1 MLKKANKQRLPSE
14 LGTEPIGKLL
24 WAYSLPT
31 IIGTLVNALYNIVDR
46 IFIGQG
52 VGPMAIS
59 GLTLTFPM
67 MMILGAFGM
76 LIGQGSA
83 TQISI
88 YLGRK
93 DMKTAENT
101 LGNALVLTFIIMSI
115 VISLSLFFLDD
126 ILIAF
131 GGSEA
136 TIPYAKDYLKIIIP
150 GHILTA
156 LSYGFNNSMRA
167 SGYPIKA
174 MFTMLIGAVLNT
186 ILDPIFIFVFDWGIQ
201 GAAYSTLISM
211 SVSAIWVMHHFTSP
225 KSTLRFRRGCFKLN
239 KKIILAILA
248 IGMAPFFIQVSAS
261 LVNALIN
268 NALKTTGGDYAIG
281 AFGIIN
287 SFSILIIMSIVG
299 LSNGMQP
306 IIGYNYGARQND
318 RVLRTLRYGIII
330 ATLVTTIGGVTAEL
344 FPRQIARLF
353 TTDQQLIDLT
363 VHGMRICFLLFA
375 VVGGQMVTISFFQ
388 AIGKAKISI
397 FLSLTRQLIFL
408 VPFILIFPPIWGLT
422 GTWMVFPCA
431 DLISMFVAST
441 MLYFQLKKLK
451 QTSLPIPNI

>member
-24 WAYSLPT
+24 WVYSLPT
-31 IIGTLVNALYNIVDR
+31 IIGTVVNALYNIVDR

-52 VGPMAIS
+52 VGAMAIS

-93 DMKTAENT
+93 DKKTAENI
-101 LGNALVLTFIIMSI
+101 LGNAFVFTFIAMSI
-115 VISLSLFFLDD
+115 VISVSLFFLDD

-131 GGSEA
+131 GGSET

-150 GHILTA
+150 GHIFTA
-156 LSYGFNNSMRA
+156 LSFGFNNSMRA
-167 SGYPIKA
+167 SGYPVKA
-174 MFTMLIGAVLNT
+174 MLTMLIGAVINT
-186 ILDPIFIFVFDWGIQ
+186 ILDPIFIFVFDWGIE
-201 GAAYSTLISM
+201 GAAYSTVISM
-211 SVSAIWVMHHFTSP
+211 AVSAIWVMRHFTNP
-225 KSTLRFRRGCFKLN
+225 KSTLHFKRGCFKLK
-239 KKIILAILA
+239 KKIILAIIS

-261 LVNALIN
+261 LVNALMN
-268 NALKTTGGDYAIG
+268 HALRNTGGDLAIG

-287 SFSILIIMSIVG
+287 SFSTLIIMGIVG
-299 LSNGMQP
+299 LNNGMQP

-330 ATLVTTIGGVTAEL
+330 ATLATTIGGLCAEL
-344 FPRQIARLF
+344 FPRQLARLF
-353 TTDQQLIDLT
+353 TTDQELIDIT
-363 VHGMRICFLLFA
+363 AHGMRICFLLFMI
-375 VVGGQMVTISFFQ
+375 VGGQIVTTNFFQ

-397 FLSLTRQLIFL
+397 FLSLTRQLLFL

-422 GTWMVFPCA
+422 GTWMALPCA
-431 DLISMFVAST
+431 DLISMLVAVT
-441 MLYFQLKKLK
+441 MLYFQIRKLK
-451 QTSLPIPNI
+451 RNDSPIPHV

>member
-93 DMKTAENT
+93 DKKTAENI
-101 LGNALVLTFIIMSI
+101 LGNAFVFTFITMSI
-115 VISLSLFFLDD
+115 VISVSLFFLDD

-150 GHILTA
+150 GHIFTA
-156 LSYGFNNSMRA
+156 LSFGFNNSMRA
-167 SGYPIKA
+167 SGYPVKA
-174 MFTMLIGAVLNT
+174 MLTMLIGAIINT
-186 ILDPIFIFVFDWGIQ
+186 ILDPIFIFVFDWGIE
-201 GAAYSTLISM
+201 GAAYSTVISM
-211 SVSAIWVMHHFTSP
+211 AVSAIWVMRHFTNP
-225 KSTLRFRRGCFKLN
+225 KSNLHFKRGCFKLK
-239 KKIILAILA
+239 KKIILAIIS

-261 LVNALIN
+261 LVNALMN
-268 NALKTTGGDYAIG
+268 HALRNTGGDLAIG

-287 SFSILIIMSIVG
+287 SFSTLIIMGIVG
-299 LSNGMQP
+299 LNNGMQP

-318 RVLRTLRYGIII
+318 RVLKTLRYGIII
-330 ATLVTTIGGVTAEL
+330 ATLATTFGGLCAEL
-344 FPRQIARLF
+344 FPRQLARLF
-353 TTDQQLIDLT
+353 TSDSELIELT
-363 VHGMRICFLLFA
+363 AHGMHICYALFV
-375 VVGGQMVTISFFQ
+375 VVGGQIVVTNFFQ

-422 GTWMVFPCA
+422 GTWMALPCA
-431 DLISMFVAST
+431 DLISTVVAAT
-441 MLYFQLKKLK
+441 MLYFQVKKLK
-451 QTSLPIPNI
+451 QPKAAVPQV

>member
-1 MLKKANKQRLPSE
+1 MLKKANKELLPSE

-31 IIGTLVNALYNIVDR
+31 IIGTVVNALYNIVDR

-52 VGPMAIS
+52 VGAMAIS

-93 DMKTAENT
+93 DKKTAENI
-101 LGNALVLTFIIMSI
+101 LGNALVLTFIAMSI
-115 VISLSLFFLDD
+115 VISVSLFFLDD

-131 GGSEA
+131 GGSDV

-150 GHILTA
+150 GHIFTA
-156 LSYGFNNSMRA
+156 LSFGFNNSMRA
-167 SGYPIKA
+167 SGYPVKA
-174 MFTMLIGAVLNT
+174 MLTMLIGAVINT
-186 ILDPIFIFVFDWGIQ
+186 ILDPIFIFIFDWGIE
-201 GAAYSTLISM
+201 GAAYSTVISM
-211 SVSAIWVMHHFTSP
+211 CISAIWVMRHFTNP
-225 KSTLRFRRGCFKLN
+225 KSTLHFKRGCFKLN
-239 KKIILAILA
+239 KKILLAIIS

-261 LVNALIN
+261 LVNALMN
-268 NALKTTGGDYAIG
+268 HALKNTGGDLAIG

-287 SFSILIIMSIVG
+287 SYMTLIVMGIIG
-299 LSNGMQP
+299 LNNGMQP
-306 IIGYNYGARQND
+306 IIGYNYGARQDD

-330 ATLVTTIGGVTAEL
+330 ATIATTIGGLCAEL
-344 FPRQIARLF
+344 FPRQLARLF
-353 TTDQQLIDLT
+353 TTDPELIEIT
-363 VHGMRICFLLFA
+363 VHGMRISFLLFMI
-375 VVGGQMVTISFFQ
+375 VGGQIVTTNFFQ

-397 FLSLTRQLIFL
+397 FLSLTRQLLFL
-408 VPFILIFPPIWGLT
+408 IPFILIFPPIWGLT
-422 GTWMVFPCA
+422 GTWMALPCA
-431 DLISMFVAST
+431 DFISMLVAVT
-441 MLYFQLKKLK
+441 MLYFQVRKLK
-451 QTSLPIPNI
+451 RNDSPIPHV

>member
-31 IIGTLVNALYNIVDR
+31 IVGTLVNALYNIVDR
-46 IFIGQG
+46 IFIGHG

-93 DMKTAENT
+93 DKKTAENI
-101 LGNALVLTFIIMSI
+101 LGNALIFTLITMAV
-115 VISLSLFFLDD
+115 VISVSLYFLDD

-131 GGSEA
+131 GGSET

-156 LSYGFNNSMRA
+156 LSFGFNNSMRA

-174 MFTMLIGAVLNT
+174 MFTMLIGAVINT
-186 ILDPIFIFVFDWGIQ
+186 ILDPIFIFVFDWGIE
-201 GAAYSTLISM
+201 GAAYSTVLSM
-211 SVSAIWVMHHFTSP
+211 GVSAIWVMRHFTNS
-225 KSTLRFRRGCFKLN
+225 KSNLHFQRGAFKLN
-239 KKIILAILA
+239 KKIILAIVS

-261 LVNALIN
+261 LVNALMN
-268 NALKTTGGDYAIG
+268 HALKNTGGDLAIG

-287 SFSILIIMSIVG
+287 SFSTLIIMSIVG
-299 LSNGMQP
+299 LNNGMQP

-318 RVLRTLRYGIII
+318 RVLRTLRYGITI
-330 ATLVTTIGGVTAEL
+330 ATLATTLGGLCAEL
-344 FPRQIARLF
+344 FPRQLARLF
-353 TTDQQLIDLT
+353 TSDTQLIDLT
-363 VHGMRICFLLFA
+363 AHGMRISFSLFI
-375 VVGGQMVTISFFQ
+375 VVGGQIVVTNFFQ

-422 GTWMVFPCA
+422 GTWMALPCA
-431 DLISMFVAST
+431 DIISTAVAST
-441 MLYFQLKKLK
+441 MLYFQIKKLK
-451 QTSLPIPNI
+451 QPQAPALRV